1 MLNENGLD
9 LSRSWQ
15 SRNKKIFLP
24 ITVLQPCCCCVKFF
38 FAFLLK
44 FMNHGVQSIKQPAA
58 VNEKQ
63 LCNEDAHYVYQQ
75 IK

>member
-1 MLNENGLD
+1 
-9 LSRSWQ
+9 
-15 SRNKKIFLP
+15 
-24 ITVLQPCCCCVKFF
+24 
-38 FAFLLK
+38 
-44 FMNHGVQSIKQPAA
+44 MNHGVQSIKQQAA